1 MKNIVF
7 LFLVFLFAGQAN
19 AQVPQTFNY
28 QAVARNNNGQALAN
42 QTIKIRLSI
51 LDGGNSLYSETRSVT
66 TNALGLFNVRIGTP
80 GTLST
85 SGSFTTIDWANNQP
99 EIKFIKVELDI
110 SNTNVFTD
118 MGTQPLSSVPYT
130 FVAENARK
138 IGGFDVGTSEPNN
151 EEVLQWNGSEW
162 EPGMLRIGTKPV
174 SSTLPNTG
182 AVLRWD
188 GTEWAPFNLPEQPTV
203 GNAAG
208 LISGIPFGGVSAPWV
223 FAGPTVTV
231 AVNGPQDVIIATAT
245 GVLGHNS
252 ANPQPVSFSV
262 CWSLVTPGSPITEF
276 MTNSYPDAT
285 VAATTNKTA
294 LTATG
299 TITNLP
305 AGNYKIGLGIKNKS
319 GSANLNDNGFMNM
332 SYQVIHN

>member
-7 LFLVFLFAGQAN
+7 LFLVFLFAGQVN
-19 AQVPQTFNY
+19 AQVPQVFNY

-51 LDGGNSLYSETRSVT
+51 MDGGTSLYSETRSVT

-80 GTLST
+80 GTIST

-138 IGGFDVGTSEPNN
+138 IGGFDVLPGEPSN
-151 EEVLQWNGSEW
+151 EDVLQWNGSEW

-174 SSTLPNTG
+174 SSTVPSTG
-182 AVLRWD
+182 DVLRWI
-188 GTEWAPFNLPEQPTV
+188 GTTWAPFKLPAQPTV

-208 LISGIPFGGVSAPWV
+208 LIAGIQGVGSGGSVPFV
-223 FAGPTVTV
+223 FAGPTATVT
-231 AVNGPQDVIIATAT
+231 VNGPQDIIIATAT
-245 GVLGHNS
+245 GVFGHSN
-252 ANPQPVSFSV
+252 ANPQPCAIAM
-262 CWSLVTPGSPITEF
+262 CWSLIPSGSPLTAF
-276 MTNSYPDAT
+276 NPTAYPDVT
-285 VAATTNKTA
+285 VAASPNRTA

-299 TITNLP
+299 TLTNLP
-305 AGNYKIGLGIKNKS
+305 AGSYKIGFGIGNNS
-319 GSANLNDNGFMNM
+319 NVNFTSNSFMNM
-332 SYQVIHN
+332 SY